1 MKMSFLFRLH
11 AQPLGASLL
20 EGGTPLPLSFFVTSN
35 WNCVSWCPPWRRKLR
50 EGGLRGGTLGKKK
63 LSAFVEPGIK
73 HVTTE
78 GTYKGVGV
86 VTCGYVF

>member
-1 MKMSFLFRLH
+1 MSFLFHLH
-11 AQPLGASLL
+11 VQPLGASLQL
-20 EGGTPLPLSFFVTSN
+20 EGGTPLTLSFFVTSN
-35 WNCVSWCPPWRRKLR
+35 SNCVSWCPPWRRKSREDRLR
-50 EGGLRGGTLGKKK
+50 RGTLEKKK
-63 LSAFVEPGIK
+63 LGAVVEPGSK